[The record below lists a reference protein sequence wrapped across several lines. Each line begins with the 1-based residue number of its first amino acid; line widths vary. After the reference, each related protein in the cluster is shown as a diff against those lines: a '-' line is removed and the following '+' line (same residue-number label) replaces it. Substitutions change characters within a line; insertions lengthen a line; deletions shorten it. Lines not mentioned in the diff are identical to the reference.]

1 MTKGISEKTL
11 NTDRPKDQIVANNY
25 HSVEM
30 KPAKALPI
38 YQFKLYP
45 RSNLNGAFVLIQKNS
60 EILNYLKPGEK
71 IDMKYHPQNTNIP
84 IGHFKTQI
92 LNITKK
98 EQGPFKNHFQV
109 GLSIVD

>member
-1 MTKGISEKTL
+1 MTKGISEKTI
-11 NTDRPKDQIVANNY
+11 NTDRSKDQVVASNY

-71 IDMKYHPQNTNIP
+71 IDMKYHPQKTNIP
-84 IGHFKTQI
+84 IEHFITQI

-98 EQGPFKNHFQV
+98 EQGPFKDHFQV
-109 GLSIVD
+109 DLSIAD